1 MAEDKQAGS
10 ADAGLGLD
18 DEDRLP
24 WLEAADHVE
33 DDGEVSPARLIV
45 MVLGGLLLIGAVLGG
60 LWWLQNG
67 GARGKGEL
75 IAAQEGDY
83 KVVPSNDA
91 ARTFD
96 GEGDASFAAS
106 EGAEPAGRVD
116 PSRMPE
122 EPAVTP
128 AEREAAVKAAKK
140 AAEDKAAAA
149 KAAVANRDGAS
160 KDGAD
165 KDRPKVAAST
175 PAVKAAP
182 APNATPAAPTA
193 VNGAMVQLGA
203 FRSEAAA
210 TKAWTTLSKRFAYLA
225 DMNRSVSPAKVGDST
240 VYRLRVSAGSAAGAQ
255 NLCGKLR
262 VAGEN
267 CVIVR

>member
-1 MAEDKQAGS
+1 MAGEKDVGQE
-10 ADAGLGLD
+10 DAGLGLD

-24 WLEAADHVE
+24 WLEAADDYDE
-33 DDGEVSPARLIV
+33 DGEVSPTRLLA

-75 IAAQEGDY
+75 IAADKGDY
-83 KVVPSNDA
+83 KVQPADNA
-91 ARTFD
+91 ARVFE
-96 GEGDASFAAS
+96 GEGDESFAAS
-106 EGAEPAGRVD
+106 EGAAPTGRVD

-128 AEREAAVKAAKK
+128 EARAA
-140 AAEDKAAAA
+140 AAKAAAA
-149 KAAVANRDGAS
+149 KA
-160 KDGAD
+160 K
-165 KDRPKVAAST
+165 AAAA
-175 PAVKAAP
+175 PAKAAP
-182 APNATPAAPTA
+182 AAEAKKAKSDDTTGGG
-193 VNGAMVQLGA
+193 VIQLGA
-203 FRSEAAA
+203 FSSEAAA
-210 TKAWTTLSKRFAYLA
+210 NKAWGSLSKRFAYLS
-225 DMNRSVSPAKVGDST
+225 DLNRSVAAADVGGNK
-240 VYRLRVSAGSAAGAQ
+240 VYRLRVMAGSAANAS

>member
-1 MAEDKQAGS
+1 MAQDTNAASQ
-10 ADAGLGLD
+10 DAGLELD

-24 WLEAADHVE
+24 WLEAAEDFE

-91 ARTFD
+91 AKTFD

-128 AEREAAVKAAKK
+128 TEREAAAKAAKK
-140 AAEDKAAAA
+140 EADDKAAAA
-149 KAAVANRDGAS
+149 KTAAAGKEA
-160 KDGAD
+160 
-165 KDRPKVAAST
+165 P
-175 PAVKAAP
+175 KAA
-182 APNATPAAPTA
+182 AAAPKPAEAAKAATA
-193 VNGAMVQLGA
+193 SADASGTTVQLGA

-210 TKAWTTLSKRFAYLA
+210 TKAWTTLSKRFGYLA
-225 DMNRSVSPAKVGDST
+225 AMNRSVSPAQVGDST
-240 VYRLRVSAGSAAGAQ
+240 VYRLRVSAGSTAGAES
-255 NLCGKLR
+255 LCGKLR

-267 CVIVR
+267 CVVVR